1 MKTIKVLFPLVAI
14 ILGSCFNNN
23 TPSSSGIKKPTNTG
37 KEVSEKTVT
46 LNDKQVTFRQGM
58 SKEELLLAVNEFKTP
73 GLGYLFNV
81 NADFE
86 FNLKV
91 AKGVSYSANGEM
103 RYYLDSVGAKHL
115 SKITKCGNVA
125 HYYGMRANPSEGE
138 SELYDYSLRSS
149 KLIYV
154 YGIDVKDDSEYY
166 NENIDNSKADEDK
179 NHAHATRC
187 VADYNN
193 FFFDSYE
200 TVTVSSET
208 ETLEFTVQV
217 SYKITEKYLIVET
230 NRPHGIYAKITGT
243 EMANYMAFK
252 AASTRSDLYYK
263 QTRYYNFETQL
274 LEYHDINVKTVT
286 CNYQPLTETSFSAR
300 FAYLEAGEEGK
311 TKYNEISQYVKE
323 NSTKHGIIY

>member
-14 ILGSCFNNN
+14 ILSSCFNNN
-23 TPSSSGIKKPTNTG
+23 PAPSSGIKKPTDTG

-91 AKGVSYSANGEM
+91 GKDVSYSANGEM

-115 SKITKCGNVA
+115 SKITKCGNVT
-125 HYYGMRANPSEGE
+125 HYYGMRANTSEGE
-138 SELYDYSLRSS
+138 SELYDYSLRGSE
-149 KLIYV
+149 LIYV

-187 VADYNN
+187 VADYNS
-193 FFFDSYE
+193 FFYDSYE

-252 AASTRSDLYYK
+252 AASARSDLFYK
-263 QTRYYNFETQL
+263 QTRYYNFESQL

-286 CNYQPLTETSFSAR
+286 CNYQPLAETSFSAK
-300 FAYLEAGEEGK
+300 FAYVDGGEEAK